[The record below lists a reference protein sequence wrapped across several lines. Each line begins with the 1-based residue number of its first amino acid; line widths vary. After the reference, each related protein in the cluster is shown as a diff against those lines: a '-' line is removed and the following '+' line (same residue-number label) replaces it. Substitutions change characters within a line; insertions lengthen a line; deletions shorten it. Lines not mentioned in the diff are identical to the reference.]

1 MSQPDAAP
9 EMPKPLGEGRS
20 WHPIEDKLVEAYSL
34 YVPYIMPEG
43 YSTIK
48 RRATLSRIK
57 GEPGWT
63 LTTTPRWPSD
73 MTCQMK
79 LPPSEDPP
87 FQLAEALYD
96 AAK

>member
-1 MSQPDAAP
+1 MTQCVD
-9 EMPKPLGEGRS
+9 MPKPLGEGRS

-34 YVPYIMPEG
+34 YVPYTMPEG

-48 RRATLSRIK
+48 QRATLSRIW

-63 LTTTPRWPSD
+63 LTTTPRWPFV
-73 MTCQMK
+73 MTSQMK

>member
-1 MSQPDAAP
+1 MTQCV

-34 YVPYIMPEG
+34 YVSYIMPEA

-48 RRATLSRIK
+48 RQATLSRIR

-63 LTTTPRWPSD
+63 LTTTPRWPMD
-73 MTCQMK
+73 KTCQMK

>member
-1 MSQPDAAP
+1 MTQCV
-9 EMPKPLGEGRS
+9 EVPKALGEGRS
-20 WHPIEDKLVEAYSL
+20 WHPVEDKLVEAYSL

-43 YSTIK
+43 YDTLK
-48 RRATLSRIK
+48 RRVTLSRIW

-63 LTTTPRWPSD
+63 LTPLD

>member
-1 MSQPDAAP
+1 MTQCV

-20 WHPIEDKLVEAYSL
+20 WHSVEDKLVEAYSL
-34 YVPYIMPEG
+34 YELYAMPEG
-43 YSTIK
+43 YGTAK
-48 RRATLSRIK
+48 QQAVLSRIK

-63 LTTTPRWPSD
+63 LTTTPRWPMD
-73 MTCQMK
+73 MTPQMK

-87 FQLAEALYD
+87 FQLAEAMYD